1 MTRWIA
7 PLALVLAGTS
17 AFAQSSPGTLDLRV
31 GKLEKEMRAVQRT
44 VFPSGTPV
52 QPDMSPSTPAPVIPG
67 SASNTPVADLTARV
81 DALERQIASLTG
93 AGEQSAFRV
102 RQLEESLARL
112 QQRVGALEGASGG
125 SAGGASAATP
135 ATGTATSEA
144 PEPRSVPTARPAAA
158 PTATALVRPAATTKP
173 APAAAP
179 KPAAAKP
186 DPARR
191 AAVAAIEI
199 PTTGDTIEDEYT
211 YGFRLF
217 TAKLYPEAQT
227 KLKEFVA
234 AHATN
239 RRASYAQNLLG
250 RAYLEEG
257 KPALASVAFY
267 DNYQKMPR
275 GERAAE
281 SLSWLGTALI
291 RLKKLPDACKV
302 FDELRDVYGT
312 RIAPDVKARAEK
324 GRTDAKCAA

>member
-7 PLALVLAGTS
+7 PLALLLAGTS
-17 AFAQSSPGTLDLRV
+17 ALAQSSAGTLDLRV

-93 AGEQSAFRV
+93 AGEQAAFRV
-102 RQLEESLARL
+102 RQLEESLSRL
-112 QQRVGALEGASGG
+112 QQRVGALEAPN
-125 SAGGASAATP
+125 ATP
-135 ATGTATSEA
+135 AATTGEA
-144 PEPRSVPTARPAAA
+144 PAARPATTTTAA
-158 PTATALVRPAATTKP
+158 RPATTTMSTPTALVRPATARPTATATV
-173 APAAAP
+173 P

-186 DPARR
+186 DAARR
-191 AAVAAIEI
+191 AAVAAFEI
-199 PTTGDTIEDEYT
+199 PATGDTVEDEYT

-217 TAKLYPEAQT
+217 TAKLYPEAQA

-234 AHATN
+234 AHPTHK
-239 RRASYAQNLLG
+239 RASYAQNLLG

-281 SLSWLGTALI
+281 SLSWLGTALV

-312 RIAPDVKARAEK
+312 RAAADVRARADK
-324 GRTDAKCAA
+324 GRSDAKCSA

>member
-7 PLALVLAGTS
+7 PLALLLAGS
-17 AFAQSSPGTLDLRV
+17 CALAQSSAGTLDLRV

-93 AGEQSAFRV
+93 AGEQAAFRV
-102 RQLEESLARL
+102 RQLEESLSRL
-112 QQRVGALEGASGG
+112 QQRVGALELPSAS
-125 SAGGASAATP
+125 SALSSGEAP
-135 ATGTATSEA
+135 AT
-144 PEPRSVPTARPAAA
+144 RPAPA
-158 PTATALVRPAATTKP
+158 PTATRPATNTTPTALVRPASARPTATVP
-173 APAAAP
+173 APKSSAAR
-179 KPAAAKP
+179 P
-186 DPARR
+186 DAARR
-191 AAVAAIEI
+191 AAVAAVEI
-199 PTTGDTIEDEYT
+199 PANGDTIEDEYT

-217 TAKLYPEAQT
+217 TAKLYPEAQA

-234 AHATN
+234 AHPTHK
-239 RRASYAQNLLG
+239 RASYAQNLLG

-281 SLSWLGTALI
+281 SLSWLGTALV
-291 RLKKLPDACKV
+291 RLRKLPDACKV

-312 RIAPDVKARAEK
+312 RAAADVRARAEK
-324 GRTDAKCAA
+324 GRADAKCTA